1 MDWADVFIL
10 IFSGAEFWKATAGEE
25 FVCYVQNPS
34 YPWNLSD
41 CHIQSIHIRHY
52 VSLYSLVPLSGRCHF
67 LTNQTKFFNILL
79 CFNTNHCCYISLPL
93 FEINIR
99 FKIDFFLEEI
109 LEDDDECCVSKV
121 GFQLFRA
128 IQAESF
134 WEVIFLPRFLIPFE
148 ISLFFPLNSGERTL
162 SGWIFQHIHILS
174 AT

>member
-1 MDWADVFIL
+1 MKFIRLPYSKYSYSTLCVVVFSSPPFWA
-10 IFSGAEFWKATAGEE
+10 
-25 FVCYVQNPS
+25 
-34 YPWNLSD
+34 
-41 CHIQSIHIRHY
+41 
-52 VSLYSLVPLSGRCHF
+52 VPF
-67 LTNQTKFFNILL
+67 LTNQTKLLIFL

-134 WEVIFLPRFLIPFE
+134 
-148 ISLFFPLNSGERTL
+148 
-162 SGWIFQHIHILS
+162 
-174 AT
+174 

>member
-1 MDWADVFIL
+1 MECTKVKISTRSQLPYFKYSSLTLCVISISSPPFWG
-10 IFSGAEFWKATAGEE
+10 GAI
-25 FVCYVQNPS
+25 V
-34 YPWNLSD
+34 
-41 CHIQSIHIRHY
+41 
-52 VSLYSLVPLSGRCHF
+52 
-67 LTNQTKFFNILL
+67 TNQTVLNLFLIV
-79 CFNTNHCCYISLPL
+79 CFYTNNCCYISLPL

-99 FKIDFFLEEI
+99 FKIDLSLEEI
-109 LEDDDECCVSKV
+109 MEDDEECCVSKV

-148 ISLFFPLNSGERTL
+148 ISLFPLNSGERTL